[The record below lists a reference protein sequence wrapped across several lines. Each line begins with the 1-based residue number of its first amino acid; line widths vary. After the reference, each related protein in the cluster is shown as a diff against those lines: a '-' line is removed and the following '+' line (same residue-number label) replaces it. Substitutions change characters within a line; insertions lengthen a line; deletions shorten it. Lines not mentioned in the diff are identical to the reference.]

1 MKYLTNIKDFEDNVS
16 MDFIKF
22 QSKIRDFFID
32 LFIEIEVLEKEN
44 EALKN
49 RIEELEELLK
59 ISKERD

>member
-1 MKYLTNIKDFEDNVS
+1 MKYLTSIKDFEDDVS
-16 MDFIKF
+16 MNFIKF
-22 QSKIRDFFID
+22 KSGIEGFFID

-44 EALKN
+44 ESLKN

>member
-1 MKYLTNIKDFEDNVS
+1 MKYLTNRKDFEDNVS